1 MMPRTPIPVRRI
13 DDSSGGGLNIL
24 EPVNEPTQWYRE
36 REAEW
41 ESVFATLRAEGWT
54 VKHIGLAAPLQL
66 EGRLPTGEAF
76 YFRARH
82 DEVSLGV
89 GGDDPCW
96 SPVWE
101 GRELFGSDED
111 ASYLSGE
118 DGLTVLR
125 RLVEAY
131 RAA

>member
-1 MMPRTPIPVRRI
+1 
-13 DDSSGGGLNIL
+13 
-24 EPVNEPTQWYRE
+24 VNEPTQWYRE

-41 ESVFATLRAEGWT
+41 EAVFATLRAEGWT

-66 EGRLPTGEAF
+66 EGRFPTGEAF

-82 DEVSLGV
+82 DEVSLRV
-89 GGDDPCW
+89 GGDDPSE

-101 GRELFGSDED
+101 GREPYGSGEA
-111 ASYLSGE
+111 ASYLPGK

-125 RLVEAY
+125 RMVETY
-131 RAA
+131 RGT